1 MKEQYFEVLAPA
13 GGPEPLRAAVYAG
26 ADAVYLGGPAFGA
39 RANAQNF
46 SREQLAEAVRFCHAR
61 GVRVHVTVNTLLK
74 EKELPQALEFV
85 EYLCTLPVDAVLV
98 QDMGLFSLLRQR
110 APQLPLHASTQMSL
124 HTPAGVKLLW
134 DLGAERAVL
143 SREMSLEEI
152 EEVHQAC
159 PIQLESFVHGA
170 LCMSVSGQCLFSAL
184 LGGRSGNRGLC
195 AQPCR
200 LKYGWG
206 KRADEYPLSLKD
218 MSLVGYLKELED
230 MGVAC
235 LKLEGRMKR
244 PEYVAIV
251 TRVYA
256 DALRE
261 SREPTAEEL
270 RQLEAAFSRQG
281 FTQGYFLDQKGPDM
295 FGTRQEGEDP
305 RELFAQTRTTYESGE
320 NRKTPVRL
328 YAWIQAG
335 EPAQVAA
342 EDAQGRV
349 VQVEGPVPEQA
360 VNVPLTREKVEGQ
373 LGRTGGTPFH
383 CEKATARVDEGLSLP
398 LSALN
403 ALRRQ
408 VLEKL
413 SQERARPPER
423 KTGEYHPGVRY
434 ENPKAPPALTV
445 SVRRAE
451 QITPELL
458 ALKPERIYL
467 PCDEGAACPDA
478 VRRCQEAGVA
488 VSVQLPRICWDRELS
503 QLEQQLNAVKELG
516 VQEALAGTL
525 DGVRRAKELGF
536 QVRSDFGIG
545 VYNSQTL
552 KELKKL
558 GVEGATASFELKFAQ
573 IRDLSKAIPMEAIVY
588 GQLPLMITENCI
600 IHNRTGRHSCEEG
613 QRLVDRK
620 GEHFPVVKAWG
631 CRNEILNGKTL
642 FLADKAADYQRLGL
656 TSVRL
661 MFTTESPEECVRVL
675 ERYLGRG
682 RHKPGEFTRGLYY
695 RDVE

>member
-1 MKEQYFEVLAPA
+1 MLELLAPA
-13 GGPEPLRAAVYAG
+13 GSMESVQAAVQNGAG
-26 ADAVYLGGPAFGA
+26 AVYLGYGDFNA
-39 RANAQNF
+39 RRNAKNF
-46 SREQLAEAVRFCHAR
+46 TREEAAAAVSYCHLR
-61 GVRVHVTVNTLLK
+61 DTKVHLTLNTLLTDR
-74 EKELPQALEFV
+74 ELPKAAQVAAEIS
-85 EYLCTLPVDAVLV
+85 EMGVDAVIV
-98 QDMGLFSLLRQR
+98 QDLGVARMLRQV
-110 APQLPLHASTQMSL
+110 APDVHLHASTQMTVHSL
-124 HTPAGVKLLW
+124 DGVKECA
-134 DLGAERAVL
+134 DLGMTRAVL
-143 SREMSLEEI
+143 SRELSRDQIAYICQNSPIEI
-152 EEVHQAC
+152 EV
-159 PIQLESFVHGA
+159 FGHGA
-170 LCMSVSGQCLFSAL
+170 LCMCYSGQCYLSSMI
-184 LGGRSGNRGLC
+184 GGRSGNRGLC

-218 MSLVGYLKELED
+218 MSLVGYLKELEN

-261 SREPTAEEL
+261 GREPTAEEL

-281 FTQGYFLDQKGPDM
+281 FTKGYFLDQKGPDM

-305 RELFAQTRTTYESGE
+305 RELFAQARTTYESGE

-349 VQVEGPVPEQA
+349 VQVEGPVPEAA

-408 VLEKL
+408 ALEKL

-458 ALKPERIYL
+458 AMKPERIYL
-467 PCDEGAACPDA
+467 PCDEG
-478 VRRCQEAGVA
+478 GG
-488 VSVQLPRICWDRELS
+488 LPRRGATLSGGGGGRVRPAPPHLLGPGAAPVGAAAGGRQGAGSAGGPGGHPGRGAPGQGAGLPGPQRLRHRGVQQPDPQGAEKAGGGGGHRLLRAEVRPDPGPVQGHPHGGHRLRAAAPDDHRELHHPQS
-503 QLEQQLNAVKELG
+503 HRPPLLRGGPAAGGPEGGALPGGEGLE
-516 VQEALAGTL
+516 
-525 DGVRRAKELGF
+525 
-536 QVRSDFGIG
+536 
-545 VYNSQTL
+545 
-552 KELKKL
+552 
-558 GVEGATASFELKFAQ
+558 
-573 IRDLSKAIPMEAIVY
+573 
-588 GQLPLMITENCI
+588 LP
-600 IHNRTGRHSCEEG
+600 
-613 QRLVDRK
+613 Q
-620 GEHFPVVKAWG
+620 
-631 CRNEILNGKTL
+631 
-642 FLADKAADYQRLGL
+642 
-656 TSVRL
+656 
-661 MFTTESPEECVRVL
+661 
-675 ERYLGRG
+675 
-682 RHKPGEFTRGLYY
+682 
-695 RDVE
+695 